1 MELHCF
7 FFSGSNLYMAETF
20 HVGTLAMR
28 ADICIISEN
37 LMAYM

>member
-1 MELHCF
+1 MGLHYF
-7 FFSGSNLYMAETF
+7 FCSGSNLYMAETF
-20 HVGTLAMR
+20 HDGTLAMQ